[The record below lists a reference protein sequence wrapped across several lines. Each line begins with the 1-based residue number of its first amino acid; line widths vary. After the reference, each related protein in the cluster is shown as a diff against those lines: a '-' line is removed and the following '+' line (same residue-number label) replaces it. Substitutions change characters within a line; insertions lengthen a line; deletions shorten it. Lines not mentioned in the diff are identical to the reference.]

1 MGDPKKPRK
10 KYFIPSHLWEKSR
23 LEVEVEL
30 VKKYGLRNKRELWR
44 FEAYLRKYRRVAR
57 ELLGKID
64 LPGAEG
70 EKARAQGKSVLSKL
84 YKMGIVE
91 EGASLDDVLGLTVEA
106 FLERRLQTLVHRLG
120 LANTIKQARQFIVH
134 GHIAV
139 DGRKMNSPGY
149 IVTRDKESTITFY
162 QNSPL
167 KDMELQKVK
176 VEEE

>member
-30 VKKYGLRNKRELWR
+30 IKKYGLRNKRELWR

-64 LPGAEG
+64 LPGREG
-70 EKARAQGKSVLSKL
+70 EKARAQGKSVLNKL
-84 YKMGIVE
+84 YRMGVVE
-91 EGASLDDVLGLTVEA
+91 ENATLDDVLGLTVEA
-106 FLERRLQTLVHRLG
+106 FLERRLQTLVYRLG

-139 DGRKMNSPGY
+139 DGRRMNSPGY

-162 QNSPL
+162 QNSPI

-176 VEEE
+176 VEE